1 MRRVARLL
9 ATGGILGAALL
20 VWRGENQTVVYQ
32 QGVCIERGGALV
44 CVSDII

>member
-1 MRRVARLL
+1 MARVL

-20 VWRGENQTVVYQ
+20 VWRGEHQTVTYQ

-44 CVSDII
+44 CEEQIV